1 MTTKGRPSKR
11 CFDCEADGTS
21 EAAGSRPVR
30 RRRSSSSSTSPG
42 DDEQYHSGSE
52 ITSDIELTPACTP
65 EPVPAS
71 VESRWFP
78 NGEMPL
84 PVGAPCDAKDCML
97 PKAAPMHAL
106 SQIMAKRSVGSS
118 EANHKETASDLVAAM
133 AHGSEI
139 VDKVYRQAISESFE
153 GMNGPLAPPAES
165 REAIKDYV
173 LSKLPDLSGVKARL
187 QDEVPHTR
195 AQLKGEFVK
204 AGCVPP
210 KFRQDTVEV
219 LGHEAS
225 VIHRVSELAVFLG
238 LSLVVLAM
246 LCFDVNCVAI
256 PP

>member
-1 MTTKGRPSKR
+1 MRTPGLCAGVWWVVEGIITEPEHEWNIMERSSAANFKSVYLKIVATTKHSEHSLIKMTTKGRPSKR

-173 LSKLPDLSGVKARL
+173 LSKLPVRRL
-187 QDEVPHTR
+187 R
-195 AQLKGEFVK
+195 
-204 AGCVPP
+204 
-210 KFRQDTVEV
+210 RY
-219 LGHEAS
+219 S
-225 VIHRVSELAVFLG
+225 
-238 LSLVVLAM
+238 
-246 LCFDVNCVAI
+246 
-256 PP
+256 